1 METLISAEDLRNRN
15 YSEADELEISQ
26 IMRLIKKT
34 VRDNPNR
41 ECIVLNKMSVGSRE
55 TLLRLGYT
63 VDRRALDHNF
73 DEIWIVC
80 WTK

>member
-73 DEIWIVC
+73 DEI
-80 WTK
+80 